1 MTVADEAPLAG
12 IRVFDLTSAIMAPL
26 AAQQLGDLGAD
37 VLTVETPK
45 MSMNRGMTDGPVPG
59 LSGMALNLLRNKR
72 SLIVDLK
79 APTGREIA
87 VKVAAS
93 CDVFVSNL
101 RPASLGRLGLDHES
115 LARLSPTLIYCQ
127 AQGFPMDSPQA
138 EEPAYDDIIQ
148 AVTGVADINA
158 RVNGRPMLAPTILA
172 DKVCGLFIAQAV
184 LAALVKRERTGKGS
198 HIEVPMSDA
207 MTSFMLVEHGAAAIG
222 RPPQGPAGYQRI
234 MTPNRRPAKTTD
246 GWINVLPYSHRNY
259 VDLFTA
265 GGRPDLVEDPRIA
278 TMGSRIRNAGSL
290 YQEVEQL
297 LATRTTGEWLAFCR
311 QHQIP
316 ASPIVTLEELVDR
329 QPVASHP
336 LAGEYAAV
344 RPAMRFDG
352 NPDLPVRRPAP
363 AQGQDTEE
371 ILAEVGYSPAE
382 IAELLR
388 EEFVRTS
395 PIARN

>member
-1 MTVADEAPLAG
+1 MSVSGEAPIAG
-12 IRVFDLTSAIMAPL
+12 IRVFDLTSVIMGPL
-26 AAQQLGDLGAD
+26 ATQQLGDLGAD
-37 VLTVETPK
+37 VITVETPK
-45 MSMNRGMTDGPVPG
+45 MSMNRAMTDGPVPG

-79 APTGREIA
+79 TPTGREIA

-101 RPASLGRLGLDHES
+101 RPASLGRLGLDYES
-115 LARLSPTLIYCQ
+115 LSQLSDTLIYCQ
-127 AQGFPMDSPQA
+127 AQGFPLDSPQA

-148 AVTGVADINA
+148 AVTGIADVNA
-158 RVNGRPMLAPTILA
+158 RVNGRPMLAPTIMA
-172 DKVCGLFIAQAV
+172 DKVSGLFIVQAV
-184 LAALVKRERTGKGS
+184 LAALFKRERTGKGS

-234 MTPNRRPAKTTD
+234 MTPNRRPGKTTD
-246 GWINVLPYSHRNY
+246 GWIHVLPYSYRNY

-265 GGRPDLVEDPRIA
+265 GGRPEMAEDPRIA
-278 TMGSRIRNAGSL
+278 SIGSRIRNAGSL
-290 YQEVEQL
+290 YEEVERI
-297 LATRTTGEWLAFCR
+297 LATRTTEEWLDFCR

-316 ASPIVTLEELVDR
+316 ASPIVTLEELVER

-352 NPDLPVRRPAP
+352 NSDVPVHRHAP

-382 IAELLR
+382 IGELVR
-388 EEFVRTS
+388 DEVVRTA
-395 PIARN
+395 PITRN